1 MVTQCQ
7 FLILSSEKQRVLVL
21 FSGLNHGC
29 FALQPNSMKPFLF
42 FLLAGMPVLHAVS
55 FDVTQT
61 SVNVT
66 QGVSFSL
73 VGGSSVGSAALPES
87 NGITGFKLYGTAAA
101 GNQGAADCL
110 NCELSVVAAGTLSQT
125 GGGFILP
132 TPVPVEWSF
141 RVDEYIAPQNIQDI
155 QDGTSNTIFFGE
167 TFDPTNP
174 SGPCEI
180 QDGTS
185 NTILLGE
192 TSGQCLGDGS
202 SNTVLFA
209 ETLRPRRERPVELGG
224 IQDGTSNTILFGE
237 TNLTDP
243 RDFIYRLVMVLG
255 STTLGQIQDG
265 TSNTILLGEGSVI
278 EIATGN
284 GYFGDQITGAGSF
297 QLAGPT
303 GPFSL
308 ALQIRPTNVAPGR
321 GILLTIPQDSV
332 DVNPAGEIPEPG
344 AWGLTAIG
352 LSLFALQR
360 SRRSI

>member
-1 MVTQCQ
+1 LATQCR
-7 FLILSSEKQRVLVL
+7 FSILSSEKQRVLVL
-21 FSGLNHGC
+21 FRGLNPGC
-29 FALQPNSMKPFLF
+29 FALEQNSMKPFLF

-66 QGVSFSL
+66 QGVNFSL

-167 TFDPTNP
+167 TFDPTD
-174 SGPCEI
+174 PCGI
-180 QDGTS
+180 QDSTA
-185 NTILLGE
+185 NTIVLGDAA
-192 TSGQCLGDGS
+192 GQCQGNVTS
-202 SNTVLFA
+202 STFLFA
-209 ETLRPRRERPVELGG
+209 ETLEPRRERPVELGG

-243 RDFIYRLVMVLG
+243 RDFIYRLVLVLG
-255 STTLGQIQDG
+255 STTTEQIQDG

-297 QLAGPT
+297 LLAGPT

-332 DVNPAGEIPEPG
+332 DINPVGEIPEPG

-352 LSLFALQR
+352 LCLFSLQR

>member
-1 MVTQCQ
+1 
-7 FLILSSEKQRVLVL
+7 
-21 FSGLNHGC
+21 
-29 FALQPNSMKPFLF
+29 MKPFLI
-42 FLLAGMPVLHAVS
+42 FLLAGMPALHAVS

-174 SGPCEI
+174 CGI
-180 QDGTS
+180 QDGKS
-185 NTILLGE
+185 STIVLGDAA
-192 TSGQCLGDGS
+192 GQCQGNVTS
-202 SNTVLFA
+202 STVLFA
-209 ETLRPRRERPVELGG
+209 ETLQPRRERPVELGG

-243 RDFIYRLVMVLG
+243 RDFIYRLVLVLG
-255 STTLGQIQDG
+255 SITPGQIQDG

-332 DVNPAGEIPEPG
+332 DVNPVREIPEPG